1 MTAEAL
7 EEKVGNIEILL
18 SKVEE
23 RAKSN
28 TKRLDE
34 VDEVLKENN
43 NLISAIKELAVETKY
58 MREDLNETIQR
69 INKLE
74 CKDADK
80 WDKFKWILVVGIVTI
95 VLGYIAVELGLKP

>member
-1 MTAEAL
+1 MTSEERLNKL
-7 EEKVGNIEILL
+7 EVDLA
-18 SKVEE
+18 KVEE

-34 VDEVLKENN
+34 AEAELKENSS
-43 NLISAIKELAVETKY
+43 LITAIKELAIETKY

-74 CKDADK
+74 NKDIDK
-80 WDKFKWILVVGIVTI
+80 WDKFKWLLVAGIVTI
-95 VLGYIAVELGLKP
+95 ALGYIAVGLGLK